1 MQGRSPGEGTGNPL
15 QYSCLENPMDR
26 AAWWATVHG
35 VSQSQTQVK
44 RLSTA
49 AQHSTHDI
57 IQLVLDI
64 SLSLKACLKYS
75 VQRLSLT
82 DPGQGTKVIIS
93 GVTR

>member
-1 MQGRSPGEGTGNPL
+1 
-15 QYSCLENPMDR
+15 MDR

-35 VSQSQTQVK
+35 VSQSQTQEK

-49 AQHSTHDI
+49 AQYSIHDI
-57 IQLVLDI
+57 IKLVLDI

-75 VQRLSLT
+75 MQRLSLT
-82 DPGQGTKVIIS
+82 EPGQGTKVIIS